1 MTALPIRLDRLGR
14 WRFALALACFLF
26 GILYLVVGTILTVV
40 IVGIAILFWWF
51 VWSLVR
57 NVKGT
62 LALNDNKP
70 IANPASW
77 MFG

>member
-1 MTALPIRLDRLGR
+1 MCRSPPPIRCWRPIIDF
-14 WRFALALACFLF
+14 RFAPSGSASC
-26 GILYLVVGTILTVV
+26 IWWSGTILTVV
-40 IVGIAILFWWF
+40 IVGIAILLWWF